1 MLNSFL
7 IKRGD
12 KMDYTEIDTIEEL
25 IDTVKSYIT
34 DEEELNNIRKAYEYA
49 KKVHKNDVRLSGE
62 EYMHH
67 PLNVAY
73 ILTDLYADSDTLCA
87 ALMHDTVHIGKA
99 DLNDIEDKFGKDIS
113 TLVKGIT
120 KLNKLNLFTDS
131 ENQINYY
138 KKIIIGLTED
148 VRIIIIKLAERV
160 QNMRTLYVLPE
171 ESKKDK
177 AKETIEIL
185 VPIAHRLGLSK
196 IKSELEVNSLKYY
209 KPNAFISVEELLD
222 NTEEERK
229 NCVLEMQR
237 RISEL
242 LVENNIKFEIKGRAK
257 SIYSIYNKLQKGK
270 KFSDIY
276 DIYALRVIVDTES
289 DCYQVLGLIHSKF
302 KPKTGRFKDYIA
314 NPKTNM
320 YQSLHTTVFGY
331 DSKLYEVQIRTH
343 EMDEVAERG
352 IASHWSYKE
361 KGKKLQNSMEQKL
374 QLFRNIMEL
383 NDDKVSAE
391 DFVNSVKDEVL
402 GDNIYV
408 YTPKGDVFELP
419 KGSTPIDF
427 AYKVHTKIGDTMV
440 GALVNDSIVPL
451 NSELND
457 GDIVKINT
465 NKNSTPSKEWLN
477 YVKTSQARNKIKA
490 FFSKV
495 DKNEAIEKGKEVIN
509 REIKRRKIPT
519 NDVLDKMDYILKELK
534 IADESELYIGLGIGK
549 YHPVAVVSLAMN
561 DETSKED
568 FLLEKIRNNKENI
581 IDVKNDILVDGI
593 DEIKVSLANCCNPIK
608 GDDIVGYISRGNGIV
623 VHNKNCHNL
632 RFTDRIINVKWNTKI
647 DKKFKSVINI
657 TGIKK
662 DNLLLDIITKTSSS
676 SINILK
682 VNTINNIQNN
692 IYELTIEVKD
702 INELNK
708 YILDLKQNS
717 DILNVERVFY

>member
-1 MLNSFL
+1 
-7 IKRGD
+7 
-12 KMDYTEIDTIEEL
+12 MDFVEIDTIEEL
-25 IDTVKSYIT
+25 IDTVKSYIS
-34 DEEELNNIRKAYEYA
+34 DENELNEIRKAYDYA
-49 KKVHKNDVRLSGE
+49 KIVHKNDVRLCKE

-87 ALMHDTVHIGKA
+87 ALLHDTVHIGKA
-99 DLNDIEDKFGKDIS
+99 SLSDIEDKFGKDIS
-113 TLVKGIT
+113 ALVKGIT

-160 QNMRTLYVLPE
+160 HNMRTLYVLPE
-171 ESKKDK
+171 ESRKEK

-209 KPNAFISVEELLD
+209 KPNAFVSVEELLD
-222 NTEEERK
+222 NTEEERVS
-229 NCVLEMQR
+229 CVKEMQR

-270 KFSDIY
+270 KFSEIY
-276 DIYALRVIVDTES
+276 DIYALRVIVENES
-289 DCYQVLGLIHSKF
+289 DCYQVLGIIHSKF

-331 DSKLYEVQIRTH
+331 DGKLYEIQIRTH

-383 NDDKVSAE
+383 NDEKVSAE
-391 DFVNSVKDEVL
+391 EFVNSVKNEVL

-440 GALVNDSIVPL
+440 GALVNDTIVPL
-451 NSELND
+451 NSELKD

-465 NKNSTPSKEWLN
+465 NKNSKPSKEWIN
-477 YVKTSQARNKIKA
+477 YVKTSQAKNKIKA

-495 DKNEAIEKGKEVIN
+495 DKTEALEKGKELFN
-509 REIKRRKIPT
+509 KEIRRRKLSI
-519 NDVLDKMDYILKELK
+519 DEVYDKMSYIVRELK
-534 IADESELYIGLGIGK
+534 LTDENELFMGIGTGK
-549 YHPVAVVSLAMN
+549 YHPSTAISIILRN
-561 DETSKED
+561 DLSKEE
-568 FLLEKIRNNKENI
+568 FLLDKIIKNKENI
-581 IDVKNDILVDGI
+581 LDVKNDILVDGI

-608 GDDIVGYISRGNGIV
+608 GDEIVGYISRGNGIV
-623 VHNKNCHNL
+623 VHVKDCHNL
-632 RFTDRIINVKWNTKI
+632 KFSDNRILNVKWNQNI
-647 DKKFKSVINI
+647 DKKFKVVVNI
-657 TGIKK
+657 LGIKK
-662 DNLLLDIITKTSSS
+662 DSLLLDIITKTSSTN
-676 SINILK
+676 INIIK
-682 VNTINNIQNN
+682 VNTISTMQNN

-708 YILDLKQNS
+708 YMIDLKQNS
-717 DILNVERVFY
+717 DIIKVERVFY